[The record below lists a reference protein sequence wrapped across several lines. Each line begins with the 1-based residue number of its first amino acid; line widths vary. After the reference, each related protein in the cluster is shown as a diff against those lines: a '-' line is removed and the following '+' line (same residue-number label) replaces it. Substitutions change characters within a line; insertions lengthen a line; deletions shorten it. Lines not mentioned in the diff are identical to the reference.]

1 LEVSISRGLVDTA
14 AHNYMFNKQ
23 LIRTGV
29 TSGSIVQITSK
40 ESYMSDY
47 IASVVVHIDESLSD
61 DQIHAME
68 KDISYA
74 GGVYSACVHERT
86 PHLMVVDYDP
96 METQSIALLHNFQN
110 HGLHA
115 ELIGF

>member
-1 LEVSISRGLVDTA
+1 MS
-14 AHNYMFNKQ
+14 HH
-23 LIRTGV
+23 
-29 TSGSIVQITSK
+29 IVN
-40 ESYMSDY
+40 
-47 IASVVVHIDESLSD
+47 VVVHIDEQLSP
-61 DQIHAME
+61 DQIQSME

-96 METQSIALLHNFQN
+96 METQSIALLHNIKN
-110 HGLHA
+110 HGVNA

>member
-1 LEVSISRGLVDTA
+1 
-14 AHNYMFNKQ
+14 
-23 LIRTGV
+23 
-29 TSGSIVQITSK
+29 
-40 ESYMSDY
+40 MSDH
-47 IASVVVHIDESLSD
+47 IVNIVVHIDENLSD
-61 DQIHAME
+61 DQIQTMQ

-96 METQSIALLHNFQN
+96 METQSIALLHNVRN
-110 HGLHA
+110 HGVHA